1 MFHQR
6 LVQDLLAFGVSK
18 VSLKLPVPTKPDI
31 RLRQMCLEAILLVA
45 TNSGQWPNAQR
56 QNCRELAKNQEIGM
70 ICIGDHLQSE
80 TMVFPINFCMRPA
93 RFPLNQSKVSGNC
106 NGEHTKLAPE

>member
-6 LVQDLLAFGVSK
+6 LVQDLLAFGVFK
-18 VSLKLPVPTKPDI
+18 VSLKKLPVPTRPDI

-56 QNCRELAKNQEIGM
+56 QNCRELAKKQEIGM
-70 ICIGDHLQSE
+70 ICIRDNLQSE
-80 TMVFPINFCMRPA
+80 TMVFPINFVGVLQG
-93 RFPLNQSKVSGNC
+93 FP
-106 NGEHTKLAPE
+106 